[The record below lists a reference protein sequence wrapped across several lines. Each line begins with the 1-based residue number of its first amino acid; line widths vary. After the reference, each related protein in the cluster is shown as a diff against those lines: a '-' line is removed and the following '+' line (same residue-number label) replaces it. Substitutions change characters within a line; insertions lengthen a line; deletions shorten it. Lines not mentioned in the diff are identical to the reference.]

1 MRNKLSASLLS
12 ADFAE
17 LGRDVRI
24 ASEAGADYIHIDVMD
39 GCFVPATSMGA
50 PVVKSVRAYTDKVF
64 DVHLMMENP
73 EKHLEAF
80 VEAGADII
88 TVHAEACRHLHSTIQ
103 EIKKLGV
110 KAGVALNPS
119 TPLSI
124 IDYIYE
130 DVDMILILMVN
141 PGFGGQALIPA
152 MLSKVATL
160 RDNIRRR
167 NLNIDIEVD
176 GGINLTTI
184 EKVMEA
190 GANVFV
196 AGSAVFKDNPT
207 LSIQRLKEKI
217 NIIRNEQ

>member
-1 MRNKLSASLLS
+1 LRNKLSASLLS